1 MFAAL
6 LSCAYTDFSCMRM
19 LFMLSNRFRAGRRA
33 FTVASPCIMLGYCLW
48 LVDYYVAT
56 ALDGIVTVPPAVV
69 SVGVWGYRQPFPA
82 LLPLLLH
89 LLTTVAIAGLSR
101 NHKAAQAGAAAWA
114 AGAVAHAAQGSGA
127 EGAATDA
134 AGAAVAEAGAAA
146 QEHAVPIP
154 GGELYG
160 SSPIAAAGRE
170 LRQLVGDF
178 GARLSYTEGG
188 KGVLLAEGYLA

>member
-1 MFAAL
+1 MHAL
-6 LSCAYTDFSCMRM
+6 V
-19 LFMLSNRFRAGRRA
+19 MLSHCCRAGRRA
-33 FTVASPCIMLGYCLW
+33 FTVASPFIMLGYCLW
-48 LVDYYVAT
+48 LLDYYVAT

-89 LLTTVAIAGLSR
+89 LLTTVTIAGLSR
-101 NHKAAQAGAAAWA
+101 NHKAAQAGAAAGA
-114 AGAVAHAAQGSGA
+114 AGPVAQA

-146 QEHAVPIP
+146 QGHAVPPP

-188 KGVLLAEGYLA
+188 KGAAC